1 MNRTTAV
8 ETWREVCG
16 SETVM
21 AMMPPTG
28 RMLEEFARRIASAER
43 EACAEVCLARAKAV
57 RETISTANP
66 RTSEHIM
73 LRRDARAEEAD
84 KCGAEI
90 MERSNAGIEATS
102 RLYRE
107 GRLE

>member
-16 SETVM
+16 SDTVM

-28 RMLEEFARRIASAER
+28 RMLEEFAARIEASER
-43 EACAEVCLARAKAV
+43 EACAEVCRKRAKAMG
-57 RETISTANP
+57 ETIRTANP

-73 LRRDARAEEAD
+73 LRRGARLEEASD
-84 KCGAEI
+84 CAAEI
-90 MERSNAGIEATS
+90 MERSNDQHNRPASAGP
-102 RLYRE
+102 
-107 GRLE
+107 G